1 MDRRWAGAAAVV
13 LLAVLALAGS
23 SRIDGPVLVH
33 LGGSHGVHLS
43 DPVVLVAAV
52 VALRALLR

>member
-1 MDRRWAGAAAVV
+1 M

-23 SRIDGPVLVH
+23 SRIDGPVLLD

-43 DPVVLVAAV
+43 DPVVLAAAV